1 MLTTK
6 EVAKEFNINVNTV
19 LKKIKEGK
27 IKALKLGRVYRVTEM
42 EFERLKREGF

>member
-1 MLTTK
+1 VLTTK

>member
-1 MLTTK
+1 VLTTK
-6 EVAKEFNINVNTV
+6 EVAEELNLAVTTV
-19 LKKIKEGK
+19 IKKIKEGK